1 MKRYSIFFAY
11 TVSANIHA
19 GTRDTGGTRAGAD
32 VVDIALERN
41 AKKKSRS
48 VIGKFMHKLFR

>member
-19 GTRDTGGTRAGAD
+19 GTRDTGGTRAG
-32 VVDIALERN
+32 VDIALERN

-48 VIGKFMHKLFR
+48 VVGKFMHKLFR

>member
-11 TVSANIHA
+11 TISANIYA
-19 GTRDTGGTRAGAD
+19 GTRDTGGTPAEVD
-32 VVDIALERN
+32 VVDIALDHN

-48 VIGKFMHKLFR
+48 VIGKFMHKVFR